1 MHGFALKAI
10 LTSIVALTTTPIG
23 PMAVFAPATPP
34 GDLSTNE
41 GSNTHTRCI
50 LTDLYWVS
58 LALSEPQ
65 AVSPYFRKRR
75 RPALYQQNDVRLR
88 GA

>member
-23 PMAVFAPATPP
+23 PMAVFASCDTSR
-34 GDLSTNE
+34 GSINE
-41 GSNTHTRCI
+41 RADPTRTRVI
-50 LTDLYWVS
+50 LTRPLLVS
-58 LALSEPQ
+58 LGLIDPKLSL
-65 AVSPYFRKRR
+65 PYFRKAR